1 MIDEIVVFTSKI
13 LHVVRPT
20 SDLWPLDRPEGMPSI
35 QSLEVMC
42 GKDHMDVHLTFSQP
56 FEGIVSSKGQHGDPR
71 IAYARCGTK
80 PDLNGQFY
88 ENTVVVQ
95 YDKDLLEVWDE
106 AKRLRCEWFNDY
118 EKTASKPPMVIA
130 DLDVIQLDFRASE
143 EPHGSCTRKGWL
155 LLLFAMA
162 PWERLKFILV
172 THLLYSPEKTQKTRD
187 ITNSRAG
194 EGNGAQLILY
204 AYRKRDN
211 VDCWM
216 EIQHGKGP
224 WAPPVSGIVPLGST
238 LTLVVAIND
247 YRGEFDMRVKSCVA
261 SDGGGHVIQ
270 LSDEFG
276 CVLRPKMI
284 SRFPESTRGG
294 REGFPDA
301 LSVHI
306 KCKVEIC
313 RHGCLD
319 HCQLQ
324 PSKEGDVDPE
334 LEHYVNP
341 LERKDGKGPSE
352 ENMMMPDPVEQDLPE
367 DALYEDVV
375 HENEDDLPPASNM
388 PHNAK
393 LSTKRQPQFK
403 KPDEAA
409 LPTDETEL
417 DITALPH
424 KDIYPMPLQDKFPH
438 GPRTFTDTL
447 VAAPRSLN
455 IDILETSTETTPT
468 SATPK
473 TENSSASR
481 QASQHVAT
489 RRRRSVVVSDRKA
502 RSADVGVSGLY
513 EVISEADL
521 AFSPDSRAE
530 AVTVFQGRIR
540 EESPLRVGGCF
551 CGGISS
557 GGWVA
562 AVQVSVAERALGGAD
577 AAYWRSTYECVFELD
592 RVEIIENEDYANGEH
607 EYNAGTEWKS
617 GREFD
622 HEWKSIGIWV

>member
-1 MIDEIVVFTSKI
+1 MMRCLARYLRRLSSVPSPCIFFCLI
-13 LHVVRPT
+13 LIISVSHSA
-20 SDLWPLDRPEGMPSI
+20 SDIWPLDRPEGMPAI
-35 QSLEVMC
+35 QNLEVMC

-71 IAYARCGTK
+71 CVYVPPATGQTFFSFRIAYARCGTK
-80 PDLNGQFY
+80 PDLHGQFY

-130 DLDVIQLDFRASE
+130 DLDVIQLDFR
-143 EPHGSCTRKGWL
+143 G
-155 LLLFAMA
+155 
-162 PWERLKFILV
+162 
-172 THLLYSPEKTQKTRD
+172 
-187 ITNSRAG
+187 
-194 EGNGAQLILY
+194 
-204 AYRKRDN
+204 DN

-261 SDGGGHVIQ
+261 SDGTGHVIQ

-284 SRFPESTRGG
+284 SRFLKARGADE
-294 REGFPDA
+294 RASVITYAFFHAFKFPDA

-324 PSKEGDVDPE
+324 PEGAGDINAD
-334 LEHYVNP
+334 LSHYVNH
-341 LERKDGKGPSE
+341 LERKDDGLSSE
-352 ENMMMPDPVEQDLPE
+352 EKLSDPPDQNVDDEDL
-367 DALYEDVV
+367 LYEEVLMK
-375 HENEDDLPPASNM
+375 DDGGSSSDSKVAG
-388 PHNAK
+388 AVK
-393 LSTKRQPQFK
+393 LSLSGSHLGNNRIQSKK
-403 KPDEAA
+403 KPDEAV
-409 LPTDETEL
+409 DSSEETEPDL
-417 DITALPH
+417 TGMSDKEVFPLPA
-424 KDIYPMPLQDKFPH
+424 KDKFPH
-438 GPRTFTDTL
+438 GPRNINEPSFG
-447 VAAPRSLN
+447 PRSLDTDLFPDDLLSTQQETLDTSSDN
-455 IDILETSTETTPT
+455 EFSTIDKSQSLEG
-468 SATPK
+468 
-473 TENSSASR
+473 
-481 QASQHVAT
+481 
-489 RRRRSVVVSDRKA
+489 RRKRSVIVSDRKA
-502 RSADVGVSGLY
+502 RSTDVGVSSLY

-540 EESPLRVGGCF
+540 EEVVYGICMPVPGFSLLFVLVALSAVVSALVAGSLLYRYQLQKEHLAEQAQGQNGSIPMSTFSNWMGLRLLKAKCT
-551 CGGISS
+551 SS
-557 GGWVA
+557 SSRRTTK
-562 AVQVSVAERALGGAD
+562 Q
-577 AAYWRSTYECVFELD
+577 
-592 RVEIIENEDYANGEH
+592 NGEVDSSMVM
-607 EYNAGTEWKS
+607 NGKS
-617 GREFD
+617 TV
-622 HEWKSIGIWV
+622 H